1 MLEES
6 LHRLQT
12 DHLDLWRIYEVIY
25 ENDPDLIFAPDGAAE
40 ALLEAKQQAIFG
52 SSASPVTRIRRFTWK
67 IDSMELLNQNLAGA
81 ANFQPFSAA
90 EMTED
95 LPLCP
100 RNKRTPATSVR

>member
-1 MLEES
+1 MRMLEES

-40 ALLEAKQQAIFG
+40 ALLEAKQPAIFG
-52 SSASPVTRIRRFTWK
+52 SSVTGIRRFTWK

-95 LPLCP
+95 LPL
-100 RNKRTPATSVR
+100 

>member
-1 MLEES
+1 M
-6 LHRLQT
+6 QT

-25 ENDPDLIFAPDGAAE
+25 ENDPDLIFAPDVAAE
-40 ALLEAKQQAIFG
+40 ALLEAKQPAIFG
-52 SSASPVTRIRRFTWK
+52 SSVTRIRRFTWK

-95 LPLCP
+95 LPL
-100 RNKRTPATSVR
+100 